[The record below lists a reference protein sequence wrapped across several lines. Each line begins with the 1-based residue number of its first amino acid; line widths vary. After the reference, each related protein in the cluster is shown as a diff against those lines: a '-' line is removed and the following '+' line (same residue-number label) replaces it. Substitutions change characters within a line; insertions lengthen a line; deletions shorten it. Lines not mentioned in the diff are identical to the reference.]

1 MRGSTVDE
9 RSDIITISPNNTD
22 WPNKPGHTLYRCY
35 TENSLLLYVG
45 MTSTTIERRFSVH
58 RCRSPWW
65 KFVDHITLQSVPTR
79 TRLAEAEAAAIELEK
94 PAFNVITPPGIS
106 PQTVLHGRGH
116 RVLWS
121 DANNFCTVA
130 PRDNEYLI
138 DMTLEQQLFPCAECQ
153 ARMICCE
160 GDTVSC
166 RLCGAEWAYDQ
177 WFAMT
182 FADAR
187 Q

>member
-1 MRGSTVDE
+1 MDE
-9 RSDIITISPNNTD
+9 LIDRLEKAERELLKLGQHYTRATERQRIAGKVEGVRLAIS
-22 WPNKPGHTLYRCY
+22 Y
-35 TENSLLLYVG
+35 
-45 MTSTTIERRFSVH
+45 VH

-182 FADAR
+182 FADTR